1 MVGHVSG
8 GWGRWGGGGVGVCV
22 WWGGDCYGC
31 GTPQLGEV
39 LLDANGQDVK
49 LHADAGGLHVT
60 ALLI

>member
-1 MVGHVSG
+1 MWKGQD
-8 GWGRWGGGGVGVCV
+8 GRPRVGGVEMWVCV
-22 WWGGDCYGC
+22 CVWGGDCYGG
-31 GTPQLGEV
+31 GTPPLGEV